1 MTKKQTTTSEAP
13 MFAGVLTPSWWSTP
27 DQAAHADTVRCPDC
41 GLPAI
46 VEWRTTIPST
56 GTPVE
61 HVKFACP
68 VGHRYFMPAEGLE

>member
-1 MTKKQTTTSEAP
+1 MSTALVTETAETTT
-13 MFAGVLTPSWWSTP
+13 
-27 DQAAHADTVRCPDC
+27 DQASHADTVRCPDC
-41 GLPAI
+41 GLPAV

-56 GTPVE
+56 GAPVE